1 MAAITSFRDIIA
13 WQKAHAIVLSI
24 YTLTKKFPVDERF
37 RLVDQMCRAAA
48 SVPANIAEGFARQG
62 HQDTL
67 RFYNIAQASLEE
79 LKYHMLLA
87 KDLGYI
93 SQLEY
98 EQMFISLEECSKCLY
113 GWIQIKKW

>member
-1 MAAITSFRDIIA
+1 MATITTFRDIIA

-37 RLVDQMCRAAA
+37 RLTDQICRAAT
-48 SVPANIAEGFARQG
+48 SVPANIAEGFARKG

-79 LKYHMLLA
+79 VKYHVLLA

-93 SQLEY
+93 SVVEY
-98 EQMFISLEECSKCLY
+98 EQLFDSLDECGKCLH
-113 GWIQIKKW
+113 GWIHTKKW